1 MLKPKTFIIMDWVAY
16 WQGQYGCSSPSTK
29 RLHEPADL
37 EILKLRM
44 FLNVLKVQM
53 IGKLLKVRNCIVPTE
68 IFGAC
73 NYFHKNFILLTNFM
87 YNCIYKIGYI
97 NKWNKNVQFFQRS
110 EKILG
115 IKTME
120 CLEACLSKLHI
131 SSGRS
136 KQLPFLNRIDCDMNE
151 VAKSRGD
158 RRVRDGVVRR
168 QVRHN
173 FLGLAPGSNIKQS
186 LEKAKFLM

>member
-1 MLKPKTFIIMDWVAY
+1 
-16 WQGQYGCSSPSTK
+16 
-29 RLHEPADL
+29 
-37 EILKLRM
+37 
-44 FLNVLKVQM
+44 
-53 IGKLLKVRNCIVPTE
+53 
-68 IFGAC
+68 
-73 NYFHKNFILLTNFM
+73 
-87 YNCIYKIGYI
+87 
-97 NKWNKNVQFFQRS
+97 
-110 EKILG
+110 
-115 IKTME
+115 ME

-136 KQLPFLNRIDCDMNE
+136 KQLPFLNRIDRDMNE